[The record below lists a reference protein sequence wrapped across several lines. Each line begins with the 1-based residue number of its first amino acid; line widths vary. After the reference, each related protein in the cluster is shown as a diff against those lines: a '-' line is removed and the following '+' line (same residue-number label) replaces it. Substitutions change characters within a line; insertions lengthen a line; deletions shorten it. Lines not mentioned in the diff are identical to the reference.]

1 MEDAHLADVHPHLA
15 EGVFAVFDGHGGAEV
30 ARFCERHLAPA
41 VKAHD
46 GWVDA
51 ADVPRALVDCF
62 HAMDD
67 KLVSADHAAELA
79 ALRAPP
85 RGGAGPLALVPRP
98 DENRAPTGNSPP
110 APPPPPAP
118 PSGEPPTAGCTA
130 VVAAVVRA
138 TLVVANAGD
147 SRAVLADGD
156 GVAVPLS
163 DDHKPG
169 APGESAR
176 IHAAGGFVSCIG
188 GVTRVN
194 GNLSLSRA
202 IGDLQYKQNG
212 ALGRHEQVVTVQ
224 PDVVVRAL
232 APGDAFLLLA
242 CDGVWDVLDRQAA
255 VDVVRERLDAGETAA
270 AAAVALLDACLS
282 PDPRATRGAGCDNMT
297 ALVVLLPS
305 RRR

>member
-1 MEDAHLADVHPHLA
+1 VLSPDARLASAALA
-15 EGVFAVFDGHGGAEV
+15 FVTVELVWADAATGEETVAALIVAGKAQPAGDAGGSV
-30 ARFCERHLAPA
+30 TWAPA
-41 VKAHD
+41 V
-46 GWVDA
+46 A
-51 ADVPRALVDCF
+51 A
-62 HAMDD
+62 
-67 KLVSADHAAELA
+67 
-79 ALRAPP
+79 
-85 RGGAGPLALVPRP
+85 
-98 DENRAPTGNSPP
+98 
-110 APPPPPAP
+110 
-118 PSGEPPTAGCTA
+118 AGCSPFA
-130 VVAAVVRA
+130 SQAYVVRA

-212 ALGRHEQVVTVQ
+212 ALGRHEQVVTAQ

-270 AAAVALLDACLS
+270 AAAAALLDACLS